1 MRSSRWFGL
10 LLALLLFSTYLPA
23 QNEPTNA
30 EILSVL
36 ETVSTELS
44 RASEKSEIVSEEL
57 RNTQTAQNLIS
68 AVLSE
73 VRTTQLPGLQALMQ
87 DLEISFNDYVTRT
100 TERLKALAVVAG
112 AGVVFGIIGL
122 VAAILP

>member
-1 MRSSRWFGL
+1 
-10 LLALLLFSTYLPA
+10 
-23 QNEPTNA
+23 
-30 EILSVL
+30 
-36 ETVSTELS
+36 LS